1 MRMKAEEPWWAD
13 EWAIPVSAFD
23 IFTAQANL
31 KVFHWDGD
39 DDCDDDYVCDYDD
52 EYDQY
57 DNDGAFDIFTAA
69 TSKVFHY
76 DDS

>member
-1 MRMKAEEPWWAD
+1 M
-13 EWAIPVSAFD
+13 SAFD
-23 IFTAQANL
+23 IFTAQASL
-31 KVFHWDGD
+31 KVFDWDGD
-39 DDCDDDYVCDYDD
+39 DDCDDCDVCDDDDEYDNYDD
-52 EYDQY
+52 EYDDEY

>member
-1 MRMKAEEPWWAD
+1 M
-13 EWAIPVSAFD
+13 SAFD